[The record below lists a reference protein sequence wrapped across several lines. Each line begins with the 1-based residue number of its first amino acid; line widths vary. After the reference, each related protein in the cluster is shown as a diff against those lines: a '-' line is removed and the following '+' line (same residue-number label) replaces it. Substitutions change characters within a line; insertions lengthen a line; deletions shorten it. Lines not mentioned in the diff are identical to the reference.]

1 LVNRCESVMFLNVE
15 WCSGTDGMSRRG
27 RPYQIW
33 EMDKLM
39 CPPKLL
45 SVGKTPSG
53 WSRCLN
59 QRPQKNLRRCD
70 AALDC
75 DWRWLGARRSLD
87 GDGMEAGFGT
97 RCRGWL
103 AHTSSTHGRTVFLW
117 ERIARCTVACANG
130 SSSITLDD

>member
-1 LVNRCESVMFLNVE
+1 VGDEQVNVSPLNCCPSANTLE
-15 WCSGTDGMSRRG
+15 DGRDVS
-27 RPYQIW
+27 IN
-33 EMDKLM
+33 DLF
-39 CPPKLL
+39 
-45 SVGKTPSG
+45 
-53 WSRCLN
+53 
-59 QRPQKNLRRCD
+59 KNLRRCD

-87 GDGMEAGFGT
+87 DDGMEAVFGT